1 MKHADILIRCARNL
15 FSFIQVDLIAPMVV
29 QGVEVQAWSQ
39 GGEVRGIRSFSVAYG
54 VDEANLSVYKE
65 DEKYRKVQS
74 EL

>member
-1 MKHADILIRCARNL
+1 
-15 FSFIQVDLIAPMVV
+15 MVV